1 MINIRTV
8 GRPLFFDEKN
18 PFKINKRIGYLLYFL
33 VFFSIVGWG
42 PFSYFTHPTIK
53 EPMGSAEWLQ
63 KEIKTINSQADN
75 INPKVLRLSLTA
87 YLRARQKGMDRKQL
101 LTIIDYSKPSTE
113 RRLWVVDLRSAEVLF
128 NTWVT
133 HGKNSGKVNATSFS
147 NQPGSLKSS
156 LGVFLTTKETYVGGN
171 GYSLRMQGLER
182 GINDNAYRRDI
193 VFHGAWYAA
202 GQTVKKYG
210 LLGRSWGCP
219 AVSEDTAKP
228 LIDTIKDNTLVVAYY
243 PDRHW
248 LQSSTFL
255 AG

>member
-1 MINIRTV
+1 MTMRHMMNV
-8 GRPLFFDEKN
+8 LQ
-18 PFKINKRIGYLLYFL
+18 YLISIL

-42 PFSYFTHPTIK
+42 PFSIFSPATIK
-53 EPMGSAEWLQ
+53 EPIGTQEWLS
-63 KEIKTINSQADN
+63 KEIQRINSQANN
-75 INPKVLRLSLTA
+75 IDQSVLKLSLNA
-87 YLRARQKGMDRKQL
+87 YLRARSKGMDQKQL
-101 LTIIDYSKPSTE
+101 LTIIDYSKPSTQ
-113 RRLWVVDLRSAEVLF
+113 RRLWVVDLRNAEVLF

-156 LGVFLTTKETYVGGN
+156 IGVFLTTNQAYVGGN

-193 VFHGAWYAA
+193 VFHGAWYAKEDVA
-202 GQTVKKYG
+202 KKYG

-219 AVSEDTAKP
+219 AVSEEAAKP
-228 LIDTIKDNTLVVAYY
+228 LIDTIKDKTLVIAYY
-243 PDRHW
+243 PDKNWLRH
-248 LQSSTFL
+248 SSFL

>member
-1 MINIRTV
+1 VKIYRYLIA
-8 GRPLFFDEKN
+8 FF
-18 PFKINKRIGYLLYFL
+18 
-33 VFFSIVGWG
+33 VFFSITGWG
-42 PFSYFTHPTIK
+42 PFSFFSSRPIEEPVGTQAWIEKETH
-53 EPMGSAEWLQ
+53 L
-63 KEIKTINSQADN
+63 INSQADN
-75 INPKVLRLSLTA
+75 LDPDVLKLGLNA
-87 YLRARQKGMDRKQL
+87 YLNARKKGLDRKQL

-113 RRLWVVDLRSAEVLF
+113 RRLWVVDLKRAKVLF

-156 LGVFLTTKETYVGGN
+156 IGVFLTTRETYVGGN

-202 GQTVKKYG
+202 GNIVKKYG

-219 AVSEDTAKP
+219 AVSEDTARP

-243 PDRHW
+243 PDRNW
-248 LQSSTFL
+248 LRNSSFL

>member
-1 MINIRTV
+1 M
-8 GRPLFFDEKN
+8 
-18 PFKINKRIGYLLYFL
+18 
-33 VFFSIVGWG
+33 SIVGWG
-42 PFSYFTHPTIK
+42 PFTFLTSRSNN
-53 EPMGSAEWLQ
+53 ESMGTQAWLNREAQ
-63 KEIKTINSQADN
+63 IINRQAGN
-75 INPKVLRLSLTA
+75 IDPKVLKLSLTA
-87 YLRARQKGMDRKQL
+87 YLQARRRGMDNKEL

-113 RRLWVVDLRSAEVLF
+113 RRLWVVDLRRAKVLF

-133 HGKNSGKVNATSFS
+133 HGKNSGKLSATSFS

-156 LGVFLTTKETYVGGN
+156 IGVFLTTREAYVGGN
-171 GYSLRMQGLER
+171 GYSLRLQGLER

-202 GQTVKKYG
+202 GDIARKYG
-210 LLGRSWGCP
+210 FLGRSWGCP
-219 AVSEDTAKP
+219 AVNEETAKP

-248 LQSSTFL
+248 LRSSTFL